1 MFMVQN
7 WETSNLGEK
16 SPQKKLQWIQ
26 LLLKPIQYIS
36 IIIISILAASLWI
49 SPYNKTLAQNSICI
63 PSDTGF
69 QGIDSLCKYNQDICK
84 IQLLEEMK
92 HNGEL
97 LTAEEFADRITSY
110 YDILIAVLGTMF
122 LLFTIATYFSMK
134 QAFESRFE
142 SKEKEID
149 DKQLQ
154 IERKLKKDIQATLID
169 MLRDSR
175 SFRDELVDAVK
186 GNIDGQFVTYE
197 KIDDLENYIKGISEK
212 QQGISEKQQDIMN
225 QMAELQERAFLD
237 VSVDNSEEQ

>member
-175 SFRDELVDAVK
+175 SFRDEFADAVR

-197 KIDDLENYIKGISEK
+197 KIDDLENYVK
-212 QQGISEKQQDIMN
+212 GISEKQQDIMN

>member
-1 MFMVQN
+1 MVQKM
-7 WETSNLGEK
+7 ETSNLGEK
-16 SPQKKLQWIQ
+16 SPKKRSQWIQ
-26 LLLKPIQYIS
+26 LLLKSIQCIFIVVIS
-36 IIIISILAASLWI
+36 IFVASLWI
-49 SPYNKTLAQNSICI
+49 SPYNKTWVQNSICI

-69 QGIDSLCKYNQDICK
+69 QGIDSLSKYNQDICK
-84 IQLLEEMK
+84 IQLLEKMR

-110 YDILIAVLGTMF
+110 YDILVAVLGTMF

-134 QAFESRFE
+134 QAFESKFE
-142 SKEKEID
+142 TKEKEID

-154 IERKLKKDIQATLID
+154 IEQKLRKDIQETLTD

-197 KIDDLENYIKGISEK
+197 IIDDLEDYIKGISEK
-212 QQGISEKQQDIMN
+212 QQDIMT
-225 QMAELQERAFLD
+225 QMTELQESGSLK
-237 VSVDNSEEQ
+237 VCVDDSEIQ

>member
-1 MFMVQN
+1 MFMVQKL
-7 WETSNLGEK
+7 ETSNLGEK
-16 SPQKKLQWIQ
+16 SPQKKSQWIQ

-36 IIIISILAASLWI
+36 ISIISILAASLWI

-63 PSDTGF
+63 PSDTVF
-69 QGIDSLCKYNQDICK
+69 QRIDSLCKYNQDICK

-110 YDILIAVLGTMF
+110 YDILVAVLGTMF

-175 SFRDELVDAVK
+175 SFRDKLVDAVK

-212 QQGISEKQQDIMN
+212 QQDIMN

>member
-7 WETSNLGEK
+7 LETSNIGEK
-16 SPQKKLQWIQ
+16 SPQKRLQWIQ
-26 LLLKPIQYIS
+26 FLLKPIQFIS
-36 IIIISILAASLWI
+36 IVIISILAASLWI

-63 PSDTGF
+63 PSDSGF
-69 QGIDSLCKYNQDICK
+69 QGIDSLCRYNQDICK
-84 IQLLEEMK
+84 VQLLEEMK

-110 YDILIAVLGTMF
+110 YDILVSVLGTMF

-134 QAFESRFE
+134 QAFESKFE

-154 IERKLKKDIQATLID
+154 IERNLKNEIQKKLID

-175 SFRDELVDAVK
+175 SFRDELVGAVK

-197 KIDDLENYIKGISEK
+197 KIDELENYIKDL
-212 QQGISEKQQDIMN
+212 SEKQQDIMN
-225 QMAELQERAFLD
+225 QMAELQERDSLD
-237 VSVDNSEEQ
+237 VSGDDLEEQ

>member
-7 WETSNLGEK
+7 LETSNLGEK
-16 SPQKKLQWIQ
+16 SPQKRSQWIQ
-26 LLLKPIQYIS
+26 FLLKPIQCIS

-63 PSDTGF
+63 PSEAGF

-92 HNGEL
+92 YNGEL

-110 YDILIAVLGTMF
+110 YDILVAVLGTMF

-134 QAFESRFE
+134 QAFESKFE

-154 IERKLKKDIQATLID
+154 IERKLKTEIQATLID

-175 SFRDELVDAVK
+175 SFRDELVDTVK

-197 KIDDLENYIKGISEK
+197 KIDDLENYIKGLSEK
-212 QQGISEKQQDIMN
+212 QKDIIN

-237 VSVDNSEEQ
+237 VSVDDSEEQ

>member
-1 MFMVQN
+1 
-7 WETSNLGEK
+7 
-16 SPQKKLQWIQ
+16 
-26 LLLKPIQYIS
+26 
-36 IIIISILAASLWI
+36 
-49 SPYNKTLAQNSICI
+49 
-63 PSDTGF
+63 
-69 QGIDSLCKYNQDICK
+69 
-84 IQLLEEMK
+84 MK

-110 YDILIAVLGTMF
+110 YDILVAVLGTMF

-175 SFRDELVDAVK
+175 SFRDKLVDAVK

-212 QQGISEKQQDIMN
+212 QQDIMN

>member
-1 MFMVQN
+1 MVQKM
-7 WETSNLGEK
+7 ETSNLGEK
-16 SPQKKLQWIQ
+16 SPQKRSQWIQ
-26 LLLKPIQYIS
+26 LLLKAIQCIS
-36 IIIISILAASLWI
+36 IVVISIFVASLWI
-49 SPYNKTLAQNSICI
+49 SPYNKTWAQNSICI

-69 QGIDSLCKYNQDICK
+69 QGIVSLSKYNQDICK
-84 IQLLEEMK
+84 IQLLEKMR

-110 YDILIAVLGTMF
+110 YDILVAVLGTMF

-134 QAFESRFE
+134 QAFESKFE
-142 SKEKEID
+142 TKEKEID

-154 IERKLKKDIQATLID
+154 IEQKLRKDIQATLTD

-197 KIDDLENYIKGISEK
+197 IIDELEDYIKGISEK
-212 QQGISEKQQDIMN
+212 QQDIMT
-225 QMAELQERAFLD
+225 QMAVLQERGSLK
-237 VSVDNSEEQ
+237 VCVDDSEIQ

>member
-1 MFMVQN
+1 MVQN

-175 SFRDELVDAVK
+175 SFRDELADAVR

-197 KIDDLENYIKGISEK
+197 KIDDLENYVK
-212 QQGISEKQQDIMN
+212 GISEKQQDIMN